1 MLRALWFVVKTGLLV
16 AAALWIANQPGTIE
30 IHWGRYE
37 LNTQFKLVLL
47 AVLIFVL
54 FSILVYKIVH
64 AFVTFPASWGRYREH
79 GRRHKGLRAL
89 TLGLTAVAAGDAKM
103 ANYHAHRARKFMHA
117 DKGLTVLLEAQA
129 ARLKGDDKA
138 AHGFFEKLMANS
150 DTAFLGLRGLLV
162 NALDRG
168 ETHQASELAQRALAL
183 HPKQPWALR
192 MAYDL
197 KVRQGHWNDALKL
210 LEQGIKHKALD
221 EGRAVRDR
229 VALLLQ
235 EAEEFMRAGNEGAA
249 LARLKQARNA
259 DPAFVPAALALAKH
273 YLSRDNLKAAA
284 DVVEKAWKE
293 HPHPD
298 LVGLWHDAMPK
309 KMAKD
314 SAGRMKWFER
324 LVALRPDDAEGQLAA
339 AGAAIENGLWGS
351 ARAYLDRASTMRAG
365 PRLYRLRARLAQ
377 ALDRP
382 EEATLM
388 LRKAAEAAPEKTWVC
403 KETGRTYDHWSPVAQ
418 PHGSFNTI
426 SWDHPLPEKTDSAAN
441 DRSELLITAPPARQ

>member
-1 MLRALWFVVKTGLLV
+1 MLRALWFVIKTGLLV
-16 AAALWIANQPGTIE
+16 AVAVWVANRPGQIDINWQGYE
-30 IHWGRYE
+30 IK
-37 LNTQFKLVLL
+37 TQVGLALL
-47 AVLIFVL
+47 AVLILVL
-54 FSILVYKIVH
+54 FSLLLYKILH
-64 AFVTFPASWGRYREH
+64 AFVTFPASWNRYRDY

-103 ANYHAHRARKFMHA
+103 ANYHSHRARKFMAH

-150 DTAFLGLRGLLV
+150 DTSFLGLRGLLV
-162 NALDRG
+162 NALERG
-168 ETHQASELAQRALAL
+168 ETNQASELAQRALAL

-210 LEQGIKHKALD
+210 LEQGIKQKALD
-221 EGRAVRDR
+221 EGRAMRDR

-235 EAEEFMRAGNEGAA
+235 EAEEFMRSGNEGAA

-284 DVVEKAWKE
+284 DVIEKAWKE
-293 HPHPD
+293 HPHPE
-298 LVGLWHDAMPK
+298 LAELWHEAIPK
-309 KMAKD
+309 KMGKD

-339 AGAAIENGLWGS
+339 AAAAIENGLWGS
-351 ARAYLDRASTMRAG
+351 ARAYLDRASSMRVG

-403 KETGRTYDHWSPVAQ
+403 KESGRVYDRWSPIAQ

-426 SWDHPLPEKTDSAAN
+426 VWDHPLPEKTDSAAN
-441 DRSELLITAPPARQ
+441 DRSELLITAPAGRN